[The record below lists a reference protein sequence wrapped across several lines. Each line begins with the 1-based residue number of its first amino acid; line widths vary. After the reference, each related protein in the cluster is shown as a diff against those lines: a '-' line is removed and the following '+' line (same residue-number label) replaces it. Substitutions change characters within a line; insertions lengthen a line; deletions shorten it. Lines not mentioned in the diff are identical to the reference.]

1 MLNLRA
7 KADLGITKEI
17 RGVSTVV
24 VIGLVKSVEATDTHL
39 RIVDAIP
46 FIMKINA
53 LNVLPMG
60 KLYITPLSFV
70 DLQRVDTLHLSQT
83 NRQFPLKEMKT

>member
-17 RGVSTVV
+17 RGVSTVA
-24 VIGLVKSVEATDTHL
+24 VIGLVKSVPATDTHL
-39 RIVDAIP
+39 RIVDAIR

-60 KLYITPLSFV
+60 KFCITPPSYA
-70 DLQRVDTLHLSQT
+70 DLQRVDILHQNQT
-83 NRQFPLKEMKT
+83 NRQFPLTETET